1 MRTQALVGTFFASG
15 APPMH
20 QYTVEQVRAQSASIQ
35 QVLGPGP
42 AVWSVREN
50 VVAADGRDIAARLYE
65 PAEAPGA
72 TVVYLHG
79 CGWVVGSLDTHD
91 AMARTLMRESR
102 CQAVSVDYRLAPE
115 APFLAAVDDAFAA
128 LESAADAF
136 TQDNAVRDV
145 AAAIRRG
152 LKKESFLA

>member
-1 MRTQALVGTFFASG
+1 MRTQALADTFLASG

-42 AVWSVREN
+42 AVWSVREI
-50 VVAADGRDIAARLYE
+50 VVAADGRDIATRLYE

-79 CGWVVGSLDTHD
+79 CEWVVGSLDTHD
-91 AMARTLMRESR
+91 AMARMLTRESGCR
-102 CQAVSVDYRLAPE
+102 TVSVDYRLAPG

-128 LESAADAF
+128 LEWAAGTF
-136 TQDNAVRDV
+136 TQDGAVRDA
-145 AAAIRRG
+145 AAAIRRC
-152 LKKESFLA
+152 LKKEGSLA